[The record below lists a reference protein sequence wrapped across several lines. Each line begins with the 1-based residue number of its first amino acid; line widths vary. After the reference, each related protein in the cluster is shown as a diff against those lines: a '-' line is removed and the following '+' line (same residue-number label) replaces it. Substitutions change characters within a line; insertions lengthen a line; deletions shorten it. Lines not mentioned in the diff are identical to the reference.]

1 MQILRIRKSIFR
13 DPLKIRP
20 RYGIM
25 KRFQKF
31 YIHMKGQFPAGL
43 SGEKSKMKVF
53 KNSISL
59 LLALML
65 LLSAVSCSESTE
77 NSAEETTAA
86 PTVSEEVSA
95 EEAAAAEEDDGKTHY
110 ADEIAAVDYD
120 GWTLRI
126 ANDGLSA
133 EYFSGFTMEELTGD
147 AFNDAIY
154 DRNVRV
160 SEKFNITIEE
170 NNGGS
175 VNLIKNAVT
184 AGTGDVG
191 FGYVLFYNCMSLIS
205 ENYVKAVSDMPVFD
219 FSKPYWDPGSQETL
233 TMGGKLFY
241 GHCDISFDHYE
252 GMALLFYNG
261 DLLEDNSI
269 AETPYE
275 LYTSGKWTLDAMLN
289 MMTTVARDENGDGVM
304 DAAHDTF
311 GWAGR
316 EFEYLPSLYSS
327 NLRLIKYDES
337 TGTYA
342 MNLVDDGVMAV
353 GDMLNKI
360 INDKNIALPGRNDE
374 TRNLFKEGGV
384 LFYSRLMGDFRN
396 LRDKEDDYGIIC
408 YPSLE
413 ENTDGMVYIQNPFTV
428 MIPSDCDD
436 DERLATLIE
445 ALAAD
450 TYDNVLDIYIE
461 KAVIGKG
468 ARDIESANLL
478 RDFISKRAYDLSY
491 AFDVFDVITAYTN
504 SIPGGNYASASSRYE
519 KSFTKKIEKSLA
531 ALGVGE

>member
-1 MQILRIRKSIFR
+1 MN
-13 DPLKIRP
+13 
-20 RYGIM
+20 
-25 KRFQKF
+25 
-31 YIHMKGQFPAGL
+31 
-43 SGEKSKMKVF
+43 VF
-53 KNSISL
+53 KKSFAMV
-59 LLALML
+59 LALLM

-77 NSAEETTAA
+77 NSAGDAAAETT
-86 PTVSEEVSA
+86 VSAEAVSA
-95 EEAAAAEEDDGKTHY
+95 EEAPVEEDDGKTHY

-160 SEKFNITIEE
+160 SEKFNVTIEE

-191 FGYVLFYNCMSLIS
+191 FGYVLFYNCMGLIS
-205 ENYVKAVSDMPVFD
+205 QNYVKAVSDMPVFD
-219 FSKPYWDPGSQETL
+219 FSKPYWDRGSQETL
-233 TMGGKLFY
+233 TIGGKLFY

-261 DLLEDNSI
+261 DLLEANSI
-269 AETPYE
+269 SETPYE

-311 GWAGR
+311 GWSGR

-327 NLRLIKYDES
+327 NLRLVKYDSAEN
-337 TGTYA
+337 TYK

-360 INDKNIALPGRNDE
+360 INDKSLSLPGRNDE

-408 YPSLE
+408 YPALE
-413 ENTDGMVYIQNPFTV
+413 ENTDGMVYVQNPFTV

-478 RDFISKRAYDLSY
+478 RDFIQKRAYDMSY
-491 AFDVFDVITAYTN
+491 AFDVFDAIKAYN
-504 SIPGGNYASASSRYE
+504 NAIPGGNYASAASRTE
-519 KSFTKKIEKSLA
+519 KPFNKNIQKALE
-531 ALGVGE
+531 ALGMEG

>member
-1 MQILRIRKSIFR
+1 MTV
-13 DPLKIRP
+13 LKRS
-20 RYGIM
+20 
-25 KRFQKF
+25 
-31 YIHMKGQFPAGL
+31 L
-43 SGEKSKMKVF
+43 
-53 KNSISL
+53 SL
-59 LLALML
+59 LLVLVMM
-65 LLSAVSCSESTE
+65 LSAAACSESTE

-86 PTVSEEVSA
+86 PTASEEVPGA
-95 EEAAAAEEDDGKTHY
+95 EEAVVEEDDGKTHF

-160 SEKFNITIEE
+160 SEKFNITLEE
-170 NNGGS
+170 NNSGS
-175 VNLIKNAVT
+175 VNLIKNSVT
-184 AGTGDVG
+184 AGTGDVS
-191 FGYVLFYNCMSLIS
+191 FGYVLFQSCMGLIS
-205 ENYVKAVSDMPVFD
+205 QNYVKAVSDMPVFD

-233 TMGGKLFY
+233 TMGGKLYY

-261 DLLEDNSI
+261 DLLEANNIS
-269 AETPYE
+269 ETPYE
-275 LYTSGKWTLDAMLN
+275 LYTGGKWTLDAMLN

-304 DAAHDTF
+304 DAAHDIF

-327 NLRLIKYDES
+327 NLRLIQYDANEN
-337 TGTYA
+337 TYK
-342 MNLVDDGVMAV
+342 MNVVDDGVMAV

-360 INDKNIALPGRNDE
+360 INDKTIALPGRNDE

-428 MIPSDCDD
+428 TIPSDCDN

-450 TYDNVLDIYIE
+450 TYDNVLDIYID

-468 ARDIESANLL
+468 ARDLESANLL
-478 RDFISKRAYDLSY
+478 RTFITKRAYDLSY
-491 AFDVFDVITAYTN
+491 AFNVFEAVKAYN
-504 SIPGGNYASASSRYE
+504 NGLPGGNYASAASRSE
-519 KSFTKKIEKSLA
+519 KAFNKNLGKALT
-531 ALGVGE
+531 ALGIGE